1 VVPDWYR
8 YGDSILKKLIRSW
21 QIFIQCR
28 GKESSRAEL
37 FNQLWSCY
45 QRPITFFIRNM
56 VKDNVEDLFQEVM
69 LKVYRNLDKYNPVY
83 SFNTWIYSIARHH
96 CLNHIRKRKL
106 PAVNFDK
113 EGTNDFETKNISSPE
128 TQALNKELHQIITSI
143 LNRFD
148 EDNRQI
154 AFLRFFEG
162 MKNSDIARVM
172 DIPAGTV
179 KSRLHKI
186 RTALK
191 IDLEKYHGQ

>member
-1 VVPDWYR
+1 
-8 YGDSILKKLIRSW
+8 LKKLTGSW

-28 GKESSRAEL
+28 GNESSRTEL
-37 FNQLWSCY
+37 FNQLWNRY

-96 CLNHIRKRKL
+96 CLNHISKRKL
-106 PAVNFDK
+106 PVVNLDK
-113 EGTNDFETKNISSPE
+113 EGSNDFETKDICSPG
-128 TQALNKELHQIITSI
+128 TQALNKELHQMITRI

-162 MKNSDIARVM
+162 MKNRDIARIM
-172 DIPAGTV
+172 DIPTGTV

-186 RTALK
+186 RTAVK
-191 IDLEKYHGQ
+191 IDLEKYNEQ